1 MSIEELITLL
11 RNRLSFA
18 QTRRTEAF
26 QRGDIETVATIDAD
40 IAATNSTLA
49 VLESAV
55 LP

>member
-1 MSIEELITLL
+1 MTIEELIALL

-26 QRGDIETVATIDAD
+26 QRGDIETVTAIDAD
-40 IAATNSTLA
+40 IAATNASLA

>member
-1 MSIEELITLL
+1 MSIEEIISLL
-11 RNRLSFA
+11 RNRISYF
-18 QTRRTEAF
+18 QTRRAEAF
-26 QRGDIETVATIDAD
+26 QRGDIETVTASDAD